1 MFTGSFPALVT
12 PFKENFDIDF
22 DAYGRLI
29 DRQLEAGTH
38 GIVPCG
44 CTGEAATLTHDE
56 QKQLLKFAVERVA
69 GRVPVIGGTG
79 SNNTREAIDLTRF
92 AKEAG
97 CDGALI
103 ITPYY
108 NKPTA
113 PGQIAHYT
121 AIAEAVDIPIML
133 YNVPGRT
140 ACKLEPEVIAEL
152 SKVPNIVSVKEAC
165 GSVDQ
170 VTQIISL
177 CDINVMS
184 GDDSLTLPMIA
195 VGATGVVSVAA
206 NVVPAEMAQLC
217 NAANAG
223 GLRQGPRDPFPPG
236 AAVQGAV
243 HRNQPPAREGGPRP
257 DGAHPECAAPAAHPH
272 ERRRPGQADA
282 GVEAGGPPV
291 ALRKRTYDR
300 FKRAGCVFY
309 ANLPV
314 AYSCAHTQK
323 DAKFAYTFLQFP
335 NAPAVNYRYHPST
348 WTPVQIPLENL
359 YSYETQRFHPH

>member
-12 PFKENFDIDF
+12 PFKANYDIDF

-29 DRQLEAGTH
+29 DRQLEAGTN

-140 ACKLEPEVIAEL
+140 ACKLEPEVIAAL

-170 VTQIISL
+170 VTQIMSL

-217 NAANAG
+217 AAANAG
-223 GLRQGPRDPFPPG
+223 DY
-236 AAVQGAV
+236 AT
-243 HRNQPPAREGGPRP
+243 AREIHFRL
-257 DGAHPECAAPAAHPH
+257 APLFKALFIETNPLPVKAILAQMGLIENVLRLPLT
-272 ERRRPGQADA
+272 PMSDAGQAK
-282 GVEAGGPPV
+282 
-291 ALRKRTYDR
+291 L
-300 FKRAGCVFY
+300 
-309 ANLPV
+309 
-314 AYSCAHTQK
+314 
-323 DAKFAYTFLQFP
+323 
-335 NAPAVNYRYHPST
+335 
-348 WTPVQIPLENL
+348 TPVLKQLGLI
-359 YSYETQRFHPH
+359 